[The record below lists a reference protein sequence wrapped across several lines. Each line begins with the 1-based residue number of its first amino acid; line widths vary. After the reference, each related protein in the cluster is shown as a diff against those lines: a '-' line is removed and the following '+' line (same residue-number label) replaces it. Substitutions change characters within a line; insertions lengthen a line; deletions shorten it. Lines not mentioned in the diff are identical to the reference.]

1 MNFDKSKVL
10 LKKINAIHDGVAD
23 GGGSFSSLEKDL
35 ILEYVRDLYE
45 IIRLD
50 QPNSSAPI
58 KEVKKEEPKP
68 RVADTEVVDALPTI
82 PPVQVPTPSSNGH
95 ATHAPSTNGHH
106 PSPAVA
112 QQPVATFRD
121 VDPDM
126 EELFAESKLNDISQR
141 FANTPIQDIA
151 KSMGINER
159 ILTINE
165 LFKGDQQHFQSTADT
180 LNEYTSFA
188 EAKAYLSKGPAAKY
202 DWTNPKRKKKAATF
216 IKLVRRRYL

>member
-58 KEVKKEEPKP
+58 KEVKKEDPKP

-82 PPVQVPTPSSNGH
+82 PPVQVPTPSSWKNSL
-95 ATHAPSTNGHH
+95 PSL
-106 PSPAVA
+106 SSMI
-112 QQPVATFRD
+112 FLRD
-121 VDPDM
+121 
-126 EELFAESKLNDISQR
+126 LL
-141 FANTPIQDIA
+141 
-151 KSMGINER
+151 
-159 ILTINE
+159 IL
-165 LFKGDQQHFQSTADT
+165 
-180 LNEYTSFA
+180 
-188 EAKAYLSKGPAAKY
+188 
-202 DWTNPKRKKKAATF
+202 
-216 IKLVRRRYL
+216 RYKT